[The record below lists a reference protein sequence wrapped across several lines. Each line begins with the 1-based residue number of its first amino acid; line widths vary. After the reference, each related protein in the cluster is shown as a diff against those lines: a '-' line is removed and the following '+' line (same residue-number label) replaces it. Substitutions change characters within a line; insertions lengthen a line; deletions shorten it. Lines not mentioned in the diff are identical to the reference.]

1 MLKILLVMLLSFEG
15 VAGFM
20 PVATI
25 QTQVES
31 ERYYSANMYLG
42 DSGEG
47 TTYSVY
53 IEFDSYTVTDT
64 HLEKTFPNYENYSQE
79 NSCAPMAGALCVT
92 YYDASLTNLIP
103 NYEPGSYYNG
113 QYYFRAQNSTFY
125 ALKESLYTIMGTNT
139 ENPGTSVSQFK
150 SGLKTYVENQDYS
163 IAYNNCGSTFNLNTA
178 VNYFSLQ
185 RPIVLFLG
193 SYIYHPAT
201 SVTLTDTYLSMNARA
216 KNVGHVV
223 VAYGYREYHFYKD
236 GEMFRTEKFLVTVFG
251 DGTQGFLSVNDVSGI
266 DEAYAINI
274 Y

>member
-1 MLKILLVMLLSFEG
+1 MLLSFEG
-15 VAGFM
+15 VAGLM

-42 DSGEG
+42 DTGEG
-47 TTYSVY
+47 EEYGES
-53 IEFDSYTVTDT
+53 IEFDTYTITDT
-64 HLEKTFPNYENYSQE
+64 HLEKTFPVYENITQA
-79 NSCAPMAGALCVT
+79 NSCAPMAGALCIT
-92 YYDASLTNLIP
+92 YYDATVTNLIP
-103 NYEPGSYYNG
+103 DYNPGIYYNN
-113 QYYFRAQNSTFY
+113 QYYFRAQNSTFNT
-125 ALKESLYTIMGTNT
+125 LKESLYTIMGTNT

-185 RPIVLFLG
+185 RPIVLFLD
-193 SYIYHPAT
+193 SYIYHPST
-201 SVTLTDTYLSMNARA
+201 SVSLTANKLSMYT
-216 KNVGHVV
+216 KVKTVGHVV
-223 VAYGYREYHFYKD
+223 VAYGYQEFHFYKD

-251 DGTQGFLSVNDVSGI
+251 DGTQGYLSVNDVSGI